1 MIIKKLGASII
12 AVALTFS
19 LSGCMGSTTTK
30 LPEGDVKIV
39 NQEVQ
44 GVVDLLLQ
52 SANYGDGKSIVNSMI
67 LPEGSQ
73 YQLNLILENYND
85 GNLIKETEIANYE
98 TDNIEKDSIINIIIN
113 SAKLNDDK
121 EDTSIYSFAEI
132 DRENTTD
139 SKNPNYKIS
148 KYYGEAISY
157 DKINTIS
164 QIGKSLEEEI
174 PLVAFIKYKDGNSEV
189 KDINLDTYKDE
200 VSNYSEVSVVKLK
213 VSKK

>member
-1 MIIKKLGASII
+1 MIIKKLGASIV

-19 LSGCMGSTTTK
+19 LSGCMGSTTK
-30 LPEGDVKIV
+30 LPDGDVKIV

-52 SANYGDGKSIVNSMI
+52 SANYGKGNSIVNSMI
-67 LPEGSQ
+67 LPEGAT
-73 YQLNLILENYND
+73 YNLNLTVEKYKD
-85 GNLIKETEIANYE
+85 GNIIEEKELASYD

-113 SAKLNDDK
+113 SAKLNDENVSK
-121 EDTSIYSFAEI
+121 SVYSFAEI
-132 DRENTTD
+132 DRENTSD

-148 KYYGEAISY
+148 KYYGETINY

-164 QIGKSLEEEI
+164 QVGKSLEEET
-174 PLVAFIKYKDGNSEV
+174 PLVAFIKYKDGDSEM
-189 KDINLDTYKDE
+189 KDINLESYKEE
-200 VSNYSEVSVVKLK
+200 VSNYSEVNIVKLK